1 MSDVEWTVEHRRL
14 WAQLVPQSGQ
24 ASTVQGEVI
33 RCIGKAA
40 DEAYRN
46 GNLNWESGYERL
58 IRFLADT
65 LDDAQT
71 FTAEERQ
78 RVRTSAQAI
87 IANFESPDLSGRRS
101 PYYYLTEMAVRWC
114 QAHTEPLPHRADPT
128 LGV

>member
-1 MSDVEWTVEHRRL
+1 
-14 WAQLVPQSGQ
+14 
-24 ASTVQGEVI
+24 VQGEVI

-58 IRFLADT
+58 IRFLATT
-65 LDDAQT
+65 LDDTRT

-78 RVRTSAQAI
+78 RVRTAAQAI
-87 IANFESPDLSGRRS
+87 IANFESPDLSGRSS

-114 QAHTEPLPHRADPT
+114 LAHPEPLPHKADPT